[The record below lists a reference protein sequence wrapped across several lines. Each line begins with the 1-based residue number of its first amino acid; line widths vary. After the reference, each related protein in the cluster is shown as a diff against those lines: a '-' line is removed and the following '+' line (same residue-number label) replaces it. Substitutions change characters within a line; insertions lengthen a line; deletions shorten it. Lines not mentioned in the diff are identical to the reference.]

1 MTPRTPP
8 LAFSTDA
15 KTSKRMAGIRQ
26 ADTAPELLVRAALRQ
41 AGLRYRI
48 RNRDLPGSP
57 DVANRSARW
66 AVFVHGCYWHR
77 HDGCPRSTTPKRN
90 GDLWRAKFDANV
102 ARDARAMESL
112 RERGCRVLVVWE
124 CEAEDERRLGHL
136 VREFAAD
143 VASTSAER

>member
-112 RERGCRVLVVWE
+112 RERGFRVLVVWE